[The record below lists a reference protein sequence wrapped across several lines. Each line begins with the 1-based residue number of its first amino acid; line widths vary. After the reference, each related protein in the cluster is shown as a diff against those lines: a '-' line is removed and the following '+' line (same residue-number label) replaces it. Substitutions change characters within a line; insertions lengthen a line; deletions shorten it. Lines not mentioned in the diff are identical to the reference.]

1 MSKTDELGKRM
12 KAYEGVATKKLVKK
26 LPVIIRVDG
35 RAFHTFTRK
44 LNKPFDDLLMDSMEY
59 TLQYLC
65 KNVTGCVLGYMQSD
79 EISLLIQDYKNE
91 ETQAWFEY
99 RTDKLCSIV
108 ASMATFA
115 FNRAFENYTTG
126 FYDYC
131 ATSEQLFEENKD
143 RINVLLECCDKG
155 AVFDARAF
163 TLPFEEVTNY
173 FYWRQADAMR
183 NSVEMVGHANFSA
196 KELHKVNTN
205 GIKRMLLEKAIDYDK
220 LTIPKQRGICCIKTK
235 IPSFAPDGHAIMRTT
250 WVNDINIP
258 VFKGDG
264 REYIESKIGD
274 TYY

>member
-1 MSKTDELGKRM
+1 MSKKDELGKRM
-12 KAYEGVATKKLVKK
+12 KLYEMSDSHKLVKK

-44 LNKPFDDLLMDSMEY
+44 LNKPFDDLLIDAMEY

-65 KNVTGCVLGYMQSD
+65 KNVAGCVLGYMQSD
-79 EISLLIQDYKNE
+79 EISLLVQDYKND

-99 RTDKLCSIV
+99 RTNKLCSIV

-115 FNRAFENYTTG
+115 FNRAFENYTTD
-126 FYDYC
+126 FYNSC
-131 ATSEQLFEENKD
+131 FETENGLENNSE
-143 RINVLLECCDKG
+143 RIDALLECCNKG
-155 AVFDARAF
+155 ATFDARAF

-196 KELHKVNTN
+196 KELYKVNTN